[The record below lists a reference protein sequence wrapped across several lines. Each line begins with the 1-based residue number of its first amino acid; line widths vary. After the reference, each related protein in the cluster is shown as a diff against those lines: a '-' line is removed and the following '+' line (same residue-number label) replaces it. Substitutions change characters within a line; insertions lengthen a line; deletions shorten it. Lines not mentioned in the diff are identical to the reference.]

1 MSLPRIIP
9 ESGADSSIV
18 SVRQE
23 LGTRIDWLIQ
33 LRWVAVLC
41 TVIIIL
47 VSAWQLPNVLPVD
60 RLLLVT
66 AAVAVYNLAFWYYRR
81 HFLPV
86 TRSDQEVRRALRVVR
101 LQITLDMLAV
111 TALLQL
117 AGGAENPFYLYY
129 LVHVGLASAML
140 FRRDAFLFAGL
151 ASVLFTLLVLVEYM
165 GWLPHHHLF
174 GIIDVEHHL
183 NVTYLLAQVFALVS
197 TAFFQAVLISTIVN
211 RLRERDRALR
221 ASHGRVERRTQRM
234 KQLNHDLRA
243 ANAECKN
250 QRDQLTTLNLQLR
263 EANTT
268 LELHAQE
275 LMELNA
281 RLEAAEAA
289 RTQFTLLVTHELRA
303 PVAAIQSYIKLI
315 LEGYVSADQ
324 QRPILERAE
333 KRALDQL
340 ALIADL
346 LELGRLRERAR
357 SQIQETHLD
366 EQLRLV
372 LDALRAQAVEAQ
384 IDVTVNVGA
393 DLPPLL
399 ANPDQIKS
407 LWTNLISNAIK
418 YTPPGGHVAIGLDR
432 DNGHLVGTVSD
443 TGIGIPV
450 EAQPQ
455 IFSEFYRAD
464 NAKALTH
471 HGTGLGLAIVKQIV
485 ESVGGDIVF
494 HSVPNQGTT
503 FTFRLP
509 AGLGV
514 GG

>member
-1 MSLPRIIP
+1 MSSQADQP
-9 ESGADSSIV
+9 EPTPSSPIV

-23 LGTRIDWLIQ
+23 LGTHIDWLIQ
-33 LRWVAVLC
+33 LRWIAVLC
-41 TVIIIL
+41 TVLIIL
-47 VSAWQLPNVLPVD
+47 VSAWQLPNILPLD

-66 AAVAVYNLAFWYYRR
+66 GALAAYNVAFWYYRR
-81 HFLPV
+81 YFLPS
-86 TRSDQEVRRALRVVR
+86 TLTDLEVRRALRVVR
-101 LQITLDMLAV
+101 LQITLDMIAV
-111 TALLQL
+111 TILLQL

-129 LVHVGLASAML
+129 LVHVGLASALL
-140 FRRDAFLFAGL
+140 FRRDAFVFAGL
-151 ASVLFTLLVLVEYM
+151 ASGLFTLLVVVEYM

-174 GIIDVEHHL
+174 GLIDVEHYL

-197 TAFFQAVLISTIVN
+197 TAFFQAILISTIVN

-234 KQLNHDLRA
+234 KQLNRDLRV
-243 ANAECKN
+243 ANAECKS
-250 QRDQLTTLNLQLR
+250 QRDQLTMLNGQLR
-263 EANTT
+263 TANAS

-281 RLEAAEAA
+281 RLKAAEEA

-315 LEGYVSADQ
+315 LEGYVPAEQ
-324 QRPILERAE
+324 QRSILERAE

-357 SQIQETHLD
+357 LQIQETRLD

-372 LDALRAQAVEAQ
+372 LDAFQAQATEAR
-384 IDVTVNVGA
+384 VGLTVDVGA
-393 DLPPLL
+393 GLPPLL
-399 ANPDQIKS
+399 ANPEQIKS

-418 YTPPGGHVAIGLDR
+418 YTPPGGQVAISLNR
-432 DNGHLVGTVSD
+432 DDGHLVGAVAD
-443 TGIGIPV
+443 TGIGIPL
-450 EAQPQ
+450 ESQAQ

-471 HGTGLGLAIVKQIV
+471 HGTGLGLAIVKHIV
-485 ESVGGDIVF
+485 ESVGGDIEF
-494 HSVPNQGTT
+494 KSTPNEGTT
-503 FTFRLP
+503 FTFRVP
-509 AGLGV
+509 V
-514 GG
+514 G